1 MSVADQNTRDE
12 ARGGLDADRLLTLA
26 CVGLPLIG
34 LILFFAYPM
43 AIVFLRSITVGE
55 SYGLGNYAEVL
66 GSSGFW
72 RATRHSLIMGGATT
86 ALSVLL
92 GFVIAHGLYRC
103 AFPGKWIIR
112 SVIVLPLLAPSLVQ
126 ALGLIFLLG
135 RNGVVSRALGVEI
148 EIYGF
153 WGLLIANTLY
163 ALPQAVMIIGAALV
177 LLDARTYEAAEVMGA
192 SPWRQFRDLTI
203 PAARF
208 GILNAAF
215 VCFTVTITD
224 FGNAAVIGG
233 DYSVLATEIYSQVV
247 GQRNFNM
254 GAVVGIMLLL
264 PTVISYTIERQAMK
278 RQRAGQATGQVAY
291 RPSFAPLRD
300 LSMASLSL
308 LICAGI
314 VGVIGIVVYASFVK
328 LWPYNMALSTK
339 HYDITLAG
347 GYSSLW
353 MTIVISLAAAAGGTL
368 AVFLLALGL
377 RRLPPAVAQPIQI
390 LAAMPAAVPGMVLGL
405 AYILT
410 FNSTATPLYL
420 LYGSAALIAI
430 VNFYHYHTQGFLT
443 VMTGFRQL
451 PQALEE
457 AAGSLGAG
465 LARSARDVVAP
476 FIAPMLV
483 SVFFFLFMRSMVTLS
498 AVVFL
503 TTPDLSVAAVTIMRL
518 DDAGLTSQAAAFS
531 TCVMAVVCVAVLF
544 MKVTLALMGR
554 RTRAKGEA

>member
-1 MSVADQNTRDE
+1 MSTAGTMVQT
-12 ARGGLDADRLLTLA
+12 ARKGVDADRLLTVV
-26 CVGLPLIG
+26 CVGLPLLG
-34 LILFFAYPM
+34 LVLFFLYPM
-43 AIVFLRSITVGE
+43 VIVFLRSITVEDG
-55 SYGLGNYAEVL
+55 YGLANYTEVL
-66 GSSGFW
+66 GSKGFW
-72 RATRHSLIMGGATT
+72 RATGNSLVMGGATT

-92 GFVIAHGLYRC
+92 GFVIAQGLYRC
-103 AFPGKWIIR
+103 AFPGKWVIR
-112 SVIVLPLLAPSLVQ
+112 AVIVLPLLAPSLVQ

-135 RNGVVSRALGVEI
+135 RNGIVSRALGVEI

-192 SPWRQFRDLTI
+192 SPSRQFRDLTL

-215 VCFTVTITD
+215 VCFTITITD

-264 PTVISYTIERQAMK
+264 PTVISYAIERQAMK
-278 RQRAGQATGQVAY
+278 RQQIGQTTGQVPY
-291 RPSFAPLRD
+291 IPRFVPLRD
-300 LSMASLSL
+300 MSIAALSL
-308 LICAGI
+308 VICAAI
-314 VGVIGIVVYASFVK
+314 VAVIGIVVYASFVT
-328 LWPYNMALSTK
+328 LWPYNMALSPK

-347 GYSSLW
+347 GYSSLRI
-353 MTIVISLAAAAGGTL
+353 TIVISVMAAVGGTL
-368 AVFLLALGL
+368 AVFLLGLGL
-377 RRLPPAVAQPIQI
+377 RRLPQAVAAPIQL

-420 LYGSAALIAI
+420 LYGTAALIAI
-430 VNFYHYHTQGFLT
+430 VNFYHYHTQSFLT
-443 VMTGFRQL
+443 LMTGFRQL
-451 PQALEE
+451 PPALEE

-465 LARSARDVVAP
+465 LSRTAIDIVAP
-476 FIAPMLV
+476 FVAPMLV

-518 DDAGLTSQAAAFS
+518 DNAGLTSQAAAFS
-531 TCVMAVVCVAVLF
+531 TCVMAVVCAALLG
-544 MKVTLALMGR
+544 MKGTLAWLQR
-554 RTRAKGEA
+554 RNRRKGAA